1 MNRVEIGF
9 IGLGIMGKPMSLNLV
24 GAGYSLSVYNRTRS
38 KCKPLADVGAE
49 VKESPADVAASSDVI
64 ITIVTDTPDVQD
76 VLFGPD
82 GVADGLS
89 PGKTVIDMSTISP
102 EETVDFAERLSRIEV
117 DMLDAPVSGGQKGAE
132 EGTLTIMV
140 GGDESVYEKCLP
152 LFEAMGKNIFH
163 VGSNGDGQRVKI
175 VNQVICGLNIL
186 AVVEGLRFARR
197 SGLDMKTAHRVVS
210 TGAASSW
217 MLSNLGRS
225 ILEGD
230 YSPGFKIALQ
240 AKDLR
245 LAIESMRALDMN
257 ACGTELTY
265 SLFKE
270 ASEEGLGEL
279 GTQGLLK
286 LFEKREDE

>member
-1 MNRVEIGF
+1 MEIGF

-24 GAGYSLSVYNRTRS
+24 EAGYSLTVYNRTRS
-38 KCKPLADVGAE
+38 KCKPLEEAGAK
-49 VKESPADVAASSDVI
+49 VVDSPADVATLSDVI
-64 ITIVTDTPDVQD
+64 ITIVTDTPDVRE
-76 VLFGPD
+76 VLFSPD

-89 PGKTVIDMSTISP
+89 PGKIVVDMSTISP
-102 EETVDFAERLSRIEV
+102 EDTVDFASRLSEMEV
-117 DMLDAPVSGGQKGAE
+117 EMLDAPVSGGQSGAQG
-132 EGTLTIMV
+132 GTLAIMV
-140 GGDESVYEKCLP
+140 GGKKSTFEKCLP
-152 LFEAMGKNIFH
+152 LFEVMGKNVVH
-163 VGSNGDGQRVKI
+163 VGGNGDGQRVKL

-186 AVVEGLRFARR
+186 AVVEGFRFARK
-197 SGLDMKTAHRVVS
+197 SGLDVKTTHKVVS

-230 YSPGFKIALQ
+230 YSPGFKIELQ

-245 LAIESMRALDMN
+245 LAVESMRRLDMD
-257 ACGTELTY
+257 AAGTELTY

-270 ASEEGLGEL
+270 ATEEGLGEL

-286 LFEKREDE
+286 LLEAQEE